1 MKLICTQQELN
12 SNLALVSRAVSQRP
26 THPVLANVML
36 EADKQNQQIR
46 LVGFDLSLGIQTTFT
61 AQVEENGT
69 VTIPAKLL
77 GDIVAKLAP
86 GEVSLDDD
94 AGEEKIALT
103 SNSGKYQ
110 MRGMSAEEYPELP
123 LAESGSAQQ
132 LPSAAA
138 IEGLKGTLIACSQDE
153 SKQILTGVYLKVKSD
168 GLEFAAT
175 DGHRLSIVEVPIDRS
190 PDTDGADDE
199 DAETSAPSEVLF
211 EVTVPARA
219 LKELEKMLASQGEEQ
234 FSLHLDSGQ
243 VIFELTENR
252 KLTTRTLEGKYPDY
266 RLLIPKQFQRQ
277 ISLDRKNL
285 SAALD
290 RISVI
295 ADRANLVK
303 FTIDSEQQ
311 KLSLSVEAQDLGSG
325 EEVLDAQISGGDL
338 EIAFNAK
345 YLMDGIKTINTQ
357 EIAINLNGA
366 IEPVILSPVGGN
378 KVTYLI
384 MPVQLRS

>member
-1 MKLICTQQELN
+1 
-12 SNLALVSRAVSQRP
+12 
-26 THPVLANVML
+26 
-36 EADKQNQQIR
+36 
-46 LVGFDLSLGIQTTFT
+46 
-61 AQVEENGT
+61 
-69 VTIPAKLL
+69 
-77 GDIVAKLAP
+77 
-86 GEVSLDDD
+86 
-94 AGEEKIALT
+94 
-103 SNSGKYQ
+103 
-110 MRGMSAEEYPELP
+110 
-123 LAESGSAQQ
+123 
-132 LPSAAA
+132 
-138 IEGLKGTLIACSQDE
+138 
-153 SKQILTGVYLKVKSD
+153 
-168 GLEFAAT
+168 LEFAAT